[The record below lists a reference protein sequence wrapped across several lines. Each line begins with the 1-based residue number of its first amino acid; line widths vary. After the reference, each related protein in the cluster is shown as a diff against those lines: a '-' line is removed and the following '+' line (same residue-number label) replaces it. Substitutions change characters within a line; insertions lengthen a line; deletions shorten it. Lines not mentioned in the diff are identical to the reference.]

1 MHAHDRTHRCNLL
14 NLMNKILNSALPS
27 FGTQAM
33 RMGGDSAGIPQEI
46 R

>member
-14 NLMNKILNSALPS
+14 NLMNKILNSAISPRC
-27 FGTQAM
+27 TQAM